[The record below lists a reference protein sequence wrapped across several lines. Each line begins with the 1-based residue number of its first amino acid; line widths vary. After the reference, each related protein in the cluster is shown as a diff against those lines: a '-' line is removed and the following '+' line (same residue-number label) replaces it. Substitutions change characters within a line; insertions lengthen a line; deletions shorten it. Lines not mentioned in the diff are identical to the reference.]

1 MPKPQAACKHL
12 DTMSNTAHVSGQ
24 FDPEFTREPIGRSMV
39 VAVLFHVALIGGGAV
54 FAFLAGLF
62 PQNNWG
68 GANDGGAISV
78 QLVSSALPLPADK
91 PPNDNVLSTETPSE
105 APAPPAPK
113 AKATV
118 DETAIPIPSKITP
131 PKKQAD
137 KHQQASV
144 QPKPVIPPPIART
157 SPHNVPN
164 VKPDN
169 RATYGEQSSS
179 SMARSTLPTTTSTNG
194 QVAVTAGAR
203 GFNYPYYVENIQRK
217 MHENVNMGEVDPRTP
232 AGARSY
238 ILFTIRRDGS
248 AAEAKLDK
256 SSGSPTL
263 DQACVRA
270 ARRVDTFGPLPSP
283 ASDGNLSVSFYCDYD
298 Q

>member
-1 MPKPQAACKHL
+1 
-12 DTMSNTAHVSGQ
+12 MSYQLHTSEQ
-24 FDPEFTREPIGRSMV
+24 FDRMAKEPIARPML
-39 VAVLFHVALIGGGAV
+39 AALLFHALLAGSALG
-54 FAFLAGLF
+54 FALLSGLF
-62 PQNNWG
+62 PHNSWG
-68 GANDGGAISV
+68 GNNDGGAIAV
-78 QLVSSALPLPADK
+78 QLVSNALPLPADR

-118 DETAIPIPSKITP
+118 DETAIPIPSKIEA

-137 KHQQASV
+137 RKQVASN
-144 QPKPVIPPPIART
+144 PTKPVIPPPLVRT
-157 SPHNVPN
+157 SPHTQPN
-164 VKPDN
+164 PKLDN
-169 RATYGEQSSS
+169 RAQYGEQASTQ
-179 SMARSTLPTTTSTNG
+179 MARSTQPTTTSANG

-203 GFNYPYYVENIQRK
+203 GFNYPFYVETIQRK
-217 MHENVNMGEVDPRTP
+217 MKDNLYRGEVDPRTP
-232 AGARSY
+232 IGARSY
-238 ILFTIRRDGS
+238 IIFTVRRDGS
-248 AAEAKLDK
+248 TSDVRLDK

-283 ASDGNLSVSFYCDYD
+283 PSDGNLSVSYYCDYD

>member
-1 MPKPQAACKHL
+1 M
-12 DTMSNTAHVSGQ
+12 
-24 FDPEFTREPIGRSMV
+24 
-39 VAVLFHVALIGGGAV
+39 
-54 FAFLAGLF
+54 
-62 PQNNWG
+62 
-68 GANDGGAISV
+68 
-78 QLVSSALPLPADK
+78 
-91 PPNDNVLSTETPSE
+91 LSTETPSE

-118 DETAIPIPSKITP
+118 DQDAIPIPSKIEA

-137 KHQQASV
+137 KRQQASV
-144 QPKPVIPPPIART
+144 QPKPMIPPPMVRT

-164 VKPDN
+164 VKADN

-179 SMARSTLPTTTSTNG
+179 SMARTTMPTTTSTNG
-194 QVAVTAGAR
+194 QVSVTAGAR

-217 MHENVNMGEVDPRTP
+217 MRDNLYKGEVDARTP
-232 AGARSY
+232 AGARAY
-238 ILFTIRRDGS
+238 IIFTIHRDGS
-248 AAEAKLDK
+248 TADAKLDK

-283 ASDGNLSVSFYCDYD
+283 PGDGNLSVSYYCDYD